1 MEMTNNE
8 LLLAMSS
15 ILDEKLKSEMQS
27 MGQELRA
34 EMQSMGQELRTEM
47 RSMKEELQSEI
58 QSVRDETMRNSLIL
72 ENDVL
77 PRLQN
82 IESCYTDTYSR
93 YRKYGDKMD
102 AVFTDVELLK
112 KVVQEHSEKLQNIS

>member
-1 MEMTNNE
+1 MTNNE

-15 ILDEKLKSEMQS
+15 ILDEKLKS
-27 MGQELRA
+27 

-58 QSVRDETMRNSLIL
+58 QSVRDETRRNSLIL

>member
-47 RSMKEELQSEI
+47 RSMKEALQSEI
-58 QSVRDETMRNSLIL
+58 QSVRDETRRNSLIL

-93 YRKYGDKMD
+93 
-102 AVFTDVELLK
+102 
-112 KVVQEHSEKLQNIS
+112 

>member
-1 MEMTNNE
+1 MKMTNNE

-15 ILDEKLKSEMQS
+15 MLDEKLKSEMQL
-27 MGQELRA
+27 MCE

-58 QSVRDETMRNSLIL
+58 QSVRDETRRNSLIL

-93 YRKYGDKMD
+93 YRRYGDKMD
-102 AVFTDVELLK
+102 AVFADVELLK